1 MDKHDDVNNPKHYDL
16 FPDQQVIDVIKS
28 ALTPEEFSG
37 YCKGNALKY
46 RLRAGDKGDALK
58 CIAKANW
65 YQNRLRTQDQIKKTC
80 AAPKPWP
87 DGAEV
92 EWPDESRIDVI
103 GQNGNDGAV
112 YSEYTLDEVIGDAV
126 LSDWAEWVVVDGYG
140 TVVELSVKPVAGES
154 AWLVSCDYFVSA
166 NINKVA
172 PPLNFKNC
180 LFKVKK

>member
-1 MDKHDDVNNPKHYDL
+1 MTEHDEVNNPKHYDL
-16 FPDQQVIDVIKS
+16 FPNQQVIDVIQS
-28 ALTPEEFSG
+28 SLTVDEFAG

-87 DGAEV
+87 DGAE
-92 EWPDESRIDVI
+92 D
-103 GQNGNDGAV
+103 ACK
-112 YSEYTLDEVIGDAV
+112 EYTIEEVIGDAV
-126 LSDWAEWVVVDGYG
+126 LSDWAEWVAVDADGMVHEYSFAVLTNHRG
-140 TVVELSVKPVAGES
+140 WRRDPEKSKPFDFKLRG
-154 AWLVSCDYFVSA
+154 
-166 NINKVA
+166 INKVV

-180 LFKVKK
+180 IWEIKK